1 MFGVQGYSCYCHPCQ
16 PVVRPGTGAAKLNT
30 NVVAAIAL
38 SAAVGLGVMI
48 AMTYLLQMN
57 RMPAVSLS
65 HVTHAPLAVVFTLQ
79 LSHIGNGKFKYGAG
93 TANGSICLPPM

>member
-16 PVVRPGTGAAKLNT
+16 PVVKPGTGAAKLNT

-48 AMTYLLQMN
+48 AMTYLLKMN

-65 HVTHAPLAVVFTLQ
+65 HVAHAPSLLC
-79 LSHIGNGKFKYGAG
+79 SYY
-93 TANGSICLPPM
+93 S